1 MAYRMKR
8 WRHKSS
14 PDAMPIYTCARPGR
28 RLGPKASV
36 PDCEVNRWLSELP
49 KHRPLTIIS
58 LLGHKPDGMD
68 EHAFYTFKDASGFR
82 TWIAKESNET
92 IKVFSHPTTD
102 FNSVGTRTISAIKTD
117 LDHALSLGHGVVIV
131 DSGGV
136 QRTGQICQHLSL
148 VEDSRTLP
156 QEP

>member
-1 MAYRMKR
+1 MKR

-14 PDAMPIYTCARPGR
+14 PDAVPIYTRARPGR
-28 RLGPKASV
+28 QLGPNAPVS
-36 PDCEVNRWLSELP
+36 DSEVKRWLSELP

-68 EHAFYTFKDASGFR
+68 EHAFYSFRDASGFR
-82 TWIAKESNET
+82 AWIAKKSQDA
-92 IKVFSHPTTD
+92 IKVISHPTTD
-102 FNSVGTRTISAIKTD
+102 FSVVDAETIMAIRDD
-117 LDHALSLGHGVVIV
+117 LDRELSLGHAVVIV

-136 QRTGQICQHLSL
+136 QRTGQVCTQLRL